1 MVYALEVET
10 TARPVPV
17 VNAPVVNEKL
27 VPVASS
33 AVAMISPPERIKS
46 PSVTVRS
53 PKVRVMFAV
62 PSAEPANVATVSE
75 SVENKRS
82 PVVPGVK
89 VRWDP
94 APVVS
99 KPAATKSKE
108 LMSRMVPSIDMLPA
122 SPVSL
127 MVMAPVVPDTSNSV
141 KSMAAAKPR
150 MMLSPT
156 LRALVISAS
165 ETSKASVITPL
176 ALVARIRRPSAV
188 VTAPVESRVASMPVD
203 EEARIIPDPVP
214 AFSMDMTEPEEVA

>member
-1 MVYALEVET
+1 MRKRLNENSKREPDDYEELLGKRLWDYFQLYHEVK
-10 TARPVPV
+10 TADII
-17 VNAPVVNEKL
+17 L
-27 VPVASS
+27 CL
-33 AVAMISPPERIKS
+33 
-46 PSVTVRS
+46 
-53 PKVRVMFAV
+53 
-62 PSAEPANVATVSE
+62 
-75 SVENKRS
+75 
-82 PVVPGVK
+82 G
-89 VRWDP
+89 
-94 APVVS
+94 
-99 KPAATKSKE
+99 
-108 LMSRMVPSIDMLPA
+108 SIDMLPA

-127 MVMAPVVPDTSNSV
+127 MVTEPVVADTSNSV